1 MRETGRIPSLGLM
14 LVAGAAMLCWSAA
27 DVAAQSYRPGFST
40 SVGPRISGPSIGAIG
55 PRGPNFNTG
64 PTRTPDWGKGTTK
77 PKHPETGGRRPPRRP
92 GGPAIVVI
100 PPGGFGPPP
109 IDLPP
114 GAPPPGARGP
124 SGASGPLRAVTGVPP
139 AGERRYVPDEVIIE
153 VAGSPPQQA
162 ADALARRFRLAR
174 IESLNLPA
182 TDTTIF
188 RWRIP
193 DRRSV
198 PAVIR
203 QLEADRF
210 IRAAQPNYLYTLSQ
224 AQTASAPPDAP
235 LGDPAQ
241 YALGKLRLAQ
251 AHGIAQGERVLVA
264 VIDSGVDAG
273 HPELAG
279 VVADTF
285 DTLDP
290 KEPPHAHGTAIAG
303 TIAAHSRLRGVA
315 PAARLLTV
323 RAFGESKGGA
333 EGTTFNILKGVDW
346 ALGKGARVINMSF
359 AGPADPALSR
369 ALATARG
376 KGAILIAAAGN
387 AGPKSPPLY
396 PAADPNVIAVTAT
409 DAQDNLFPASNRGAH
424 VEIAAPGVDI
434 LVPSTGGSYQVSSGT
449 SLAAAHVSGVAALLV
464 ERRHDLTGDQVR
476 RILAQSAK
484 DLGPKGKDMYFGAG
498 LADAFQALMAP
509 EIAGTPHNTSA
520 SAR

>member
-1 MRETGRIPSLGLM
+1 MRETGGIPTLGW
-14 LVAGAAMLCWSAA
+14 VIAAGAAALCWSAT
-27 DVAAQSYRPGFST
+27 DVSAQSYRPGFST
-40 SVGPRISGPSIGAIG
+40 STGPRLSAPSIGAIG
-55 PRGPNFNTG
+55 PRGPSFNTG
-64 PTRTPDWGKGTTK
+64 PTNVPNWGKGTDR
-77 PKHPETGGRRPPRRP
+77 PKYPETGGRRPPRGP
-92 GGPAIVVI
+92 GGPAIVVM
-100 PPGGFGPPP
+100 PPGGFGPPSVV
-109 IDLPP
+109 PP

-124 SGASGPLRAVTGVPP
+124 STPLRAVTGVPP
-139 AGERRYVPDEVIIE
+139 ANERRYVPDEVVIE
-153 VAGSPPQQA
+153 VAGTPPPQS
-162 ADALARRFRLAR
+162 ADALARRFRLTR

-182 TDTTIF
+182 AGITIF

-210 IRAAQPNYLYTLSQ
+210 IRAVQPNYLYTLSQ
-224 AQTASAPPDAP
+224 TQTASAPPDAP

-241 YALGKLRLAQ
+241 YALGKLRLGQ
-251 AHGIAQGERVLVA
+251 AHGIAQGDRVLVA

-279 VVADTF
+279 VIADTY

-290 KEPPHAHGTAIAG
+290 SEPPHSHGTAIAG

-315 PAARLLTV
+315 PAARLLAI

-333 EGTTFNILKGVDW
+333 EGTTFNILRGIDW
-346 ALGKGARVINMSF
+346 AIAKGARVINMSF

-369 ALATARG
+369 ALAAARA
-376 KGAILIAAAGN
+376 KGMVLIAAAGN

-409 DAQDNLFPASNRGAH
+409 DAHDDLFPASNRGAH

-434 LVPSTGGSYQVSSGT
+434 LAPATGGSYQVSSGT
-449 SLAAAHVSGVAALLV
+449 SLAAAHVSGIAALLV
-464 ERRHDLTGDQVR
+464 ERKPDLTGDQVR
-476 RILAQSAK
+476 RILAGSAK
-484 DLGPKGKDMYFGAG
+484 DLGPRGRDMYFGAG
-498 LADAFQALMAP
+498 LADAFQALMTP
-509 EIAGTPHNTSA
+509 EIAGAPHNTSA
-520 SAR
+520 AAR